1 MPVDPPLPANC
12 GKTGWGIKLFLGL
25 LPEGSCR
32 FPGYLPIPER
42 LKPSPL
48 NFIYKSLLAEVPAKL
63 ARNDIILGFHDF
75 DPY

>member
-1 MPVDPPLPANC
+1 MCSSDL
-12 GKTGWGIKLFLGL
+12 TL
-25 LPEGSCR
+25 